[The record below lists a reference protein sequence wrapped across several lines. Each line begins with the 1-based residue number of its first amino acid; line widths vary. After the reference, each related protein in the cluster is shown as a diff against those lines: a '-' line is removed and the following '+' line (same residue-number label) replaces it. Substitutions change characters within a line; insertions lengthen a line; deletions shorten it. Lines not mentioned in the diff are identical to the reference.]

1 MDNRWFPYIEQKQI
15 QVRSSLYIQVDC
27 MAVLHCH
34 PWRRQCKVQHLPE
47 SDQDGGK
54 QVELR
59 IKMKFH
65 TKTNQRCTTGLLN
78 HTKRVHPEEWA
89 NRSRDLG
96 QAERKMNQ
104 RSTTTSSSKP
114 FARSPTRNTNK
125 RSKAWR

>member
-1 MDNRWFPYIEQKQI
+1 MDNIWLPYIKQKQI

-47 SDQDGGK
+47 SDQDGGE
-54 QVELR
+54 QVKLR
-59 IKMKFH
+59 IKMNMH
-65 TKTNQRCTTGLLN
+65 TKTNHRCTTGLLN

-89 NRSRDLG
+89 NRSRS
-96 QAERKMNQ
+96 ERKTDRKMEQ